1 MIYVTKGKTL
11 KCTPHQN
18 IKHKKTA
25 SNFETVCKSICI
37 RITQQLL
44 QIQLRFRCR
53 YQNQYLL

>member
-11 KCTPHQN
+11 EYAPHQN

-25 SNFETVCKSICI
+25 SNFEAVCKSISV

-44 QIQLRFRCR
+44 QIQLQFRYR